1 MTEDM
6 KKREEDLSTEASEE
20 KGMRLARFLAK
31 TGIGSRRSCE
41 EYIREGRVTVN
52 GVAVTA
58 VGTCVTPGEDVVCFE
73 GKPVTYEDSDKVYL
87 MLNKPVGYTC
97 SAKDSHAENL
107 VYQLIPERFGR
118 VFTVGRL
125 DRDSEGLLIL
135 TNDGDF
141 AQRLTHPSH
150 EIYKRYFV
158 ECAGRFTTS
167 VRRQLLDGMYDNGE
181 YLHALNVEQVSVQ
194 HGACKLIFTLGEGR
208 KREVRRLCKDVGLQ
222 VLLLRRIAIGQLE
235 LDEKLTVGSWRIM
248 SPHDCELALMP
259 VKVPERPRP
268 AEPPRP
274 YWVKDKPER
283 KSSRP
288 SRGGRGDDASRGP
301 ASRGTRDGFRRSRR
315 SAPPSF
321 PQPQRPWYEEDDSS
335 LSEPTESRP
344 PQRDYRRG
352 SSRGDYRDDDAPR
365 EGGYGRGGSSRG
377 GYRDDDA
384 PREGGYGR
392 GGSSRG
398 GYGRG
403 GYRNDDAPRE
413 GGYGRGGS
421 SRDGYGR
428 GSYRNDDAPR
438 EGGYGRG
445 GSSRGGYGRGGYRDD
460 AAPREG
466 GYGRGGSSRGGKK
479 PSRGSDSSAKDTG
492 FRCNKPPRSWR

>member
-1 MTEDM
+1 MNDDM
-6 KKREEDLSTEASEE
+6 EKREDNLSTEASEE
-20 KGMRLARFLAK
+20 KSMRLARFLAK

-41 EYIREGRVTVN
+41 GYIQEGRVTVN
-52 GVAVTA
+52 GEAVTD

-194 HGACKLIFTLGEGR
+194 HGTCKLIFTLGEGR

-222 VLLLRRIAIGQLE
+222 VLLLRRIAVGQLE
-235 LDEKLTVGSWRIM
+235 LDEKLAVGSWRIM
-248 SPHDCELALMP
+248 SPHDCELALKP
-259 VKVPERPRP
+259 VKVPERSRP

-283 KSSRP
+283 KSPRS
-288 SRGGRGDDASRGP
+288 SRGGRGDDAPRGP
-301 ASRGTRDGFRRSRR
+301 ASRGTREGFRRARR
-315 SAPPSF
+315 SAPTSF

-335 LSEPTESRP
+335 LPESTESRP
-344 PQRDYRRG
+344 PQRDY
-352 SSRGDYRDDDAPR
+352 
-365 EGGYGRGGSSRG
+365 
-377 GYRDDDA
+377 
-384 PREGGYGR
+384 
-392 GGSSRG
+392 
-398 GYGRG
+398 
-403 GYRNDDAPRE
+403 
-413 GGYGRGGS
+413 
-421 SRDGYGR
+421 
-428 GSYRNDDAPR
+428 
-438 EGGYGRG
+438 RG

-460 AAPREG
+460 DAPREG

-479 PSRGSDSSAKDTG
+479 PSRGSDSSAGAAG
-492 FRCNKPPRSWR
+492 FRRNKPPRSWR

>member
-1 MTEDM
+1 MNNDM
-6 KKREEDLSTEASEE
+6 EKREDNLSTEASEE
-20 KGMRLARFLAK
+20 KSMRLARFLAK

-41 EYIREGRVTVN
+41 GYIQEGRVTVN
-52 GVAVTA
+52 GEAVTD

-194 HGACKLIFTLGEGR
+194 HGTCKLIFTLGEGR

-222 VLLLRRIAIGQLE
+222 VLLLRRIAVGQLE
-235 LDEKLTVGSWRIM
+235 LDEKLAVGSWRIM
-248 SPHDCELALMP
+248 SPHDCELALKP

-283 KSSRP
+283 KSPRS
-288 SRGGRGDDASRGP
+288 SRGGRGDDAPRGP
-301 ASRGTRDGFRRSRR
+301 ASRGTREGFRRARR
-315 SAPPSF
+315 SAPTSF

-335 LSEPTESRP
+335 LPESTESRP
-344 PQRDYRRG
+344 PQRDYRSG
-352 SSRGDYRDDDAPR
+352 SSRG
-365 EGGYGRGGSSRG
+365 GYGRG

-403 GYRNDDAPRE
+403 GYRD
-413 GGYGRGGS
+413 
-421 SRDGYGR
+421 
-428 GSYRNDDAPR
+428 DDAPR

-460 AAPREG
+460 DAPREG

-479 PSRGSDSSAKDTG
+479 PSRGSDSSAGAAG
-492 FRCNKPPRSWR
+492 FRRNKPPRSWR